1 MRRRGSNSPSG
12 HRQVPPPWRSLQP
25 PRPACLGTTT
35 GCAPLLV
42 AAIPSRSCPHISD
55 PTAKRTRGG
64 GRYLKYR
71 PPGRRFNYRP
81 PPGRRN
87 SGSPWL
93 AGAPP
98 CRMDCLS
105 VLNPLLAAA
114 MTARRAR
121 PWPIG
126 HAAPSSSPLP
136 RHPAGRAS
144 FPPPRPEAAARRRRS
159 HAARKQVRRPQHL
172 VHTHAVAGEAGLGV
186 GAARWPRPVV

>member
-1 MRRRGSNSPSG
+1 MNFLRFFGSRFG
-12 HRQVPPPWRSLQP
+12 YE
-25 PRPACLGTTT
+25 
-35 GCAPLLV
+35 
-42 AAIPSRSCPHISD
+42 
-55 PTAKRTRGG
+55 RTETQEHKGG

-98 CRMDCLS
+98 RRTDCLS

-159 HAARKQVRRPQHL
+159 HAARKQVRRQERL
-172 VHTHAVAGEAGLGV
+172 VHTHAGAGEAGLAL
-186 GAARWPRPVV
+186 GAARWARPVVWRPSSAPFLDECDRPRGGRLPSS